1 MAIWNCAKCGAPGP
15 HSAFHVQSGG
25 MVCEDCVPKGA
36 VHPSPAAVE
45 LLGGLLAGDWTI
57 VDAAGP
63 LALRETRSLIAAYLQ
78 WHIERQIK
86 SLRLVGSGE

>member
-1 MAIWNCAKCGAPGP
+1 
-15 HSAFHVQSGG
+15 

-36 VHPSPAAVE
+36 VHPAPATVE

-57 VDAAGP
+57 VDAAAP
-63 LALRETRSLIAAYLQ
+63 LTRREAGSLIAAYLQ

-86 SLRLVGSGE
+86 SLRLVGSAE